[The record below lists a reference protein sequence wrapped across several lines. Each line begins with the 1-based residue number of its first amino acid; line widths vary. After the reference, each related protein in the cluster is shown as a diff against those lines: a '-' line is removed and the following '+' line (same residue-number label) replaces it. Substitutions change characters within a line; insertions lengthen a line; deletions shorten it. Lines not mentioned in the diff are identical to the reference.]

1 MPPIVGV
8 IGVIGA
14 QSATAYRGALKV
26 ILHFAFCIL
35 HFPPPPSLIK
45 SFPFSALRF
54 TFFYY
59 LCFVAK
65 YDDIFLIGSEAEF
78 EREALRLFRYQ
89 AVYCKPYAEYVRL
102 LGIEPAE
109 VMRVEDIPMLPIELF
124 KSHKLYCGDA
134 EPQMV
139 FTSSATTGMVQS
151 KHYVADLAL
160 YERAFMEAFR
170 LFYGEPKECS
180 IYALLPSYL
189 EREGSSLVYM
199 AERLIAESG
208 GGGFYLND
216 YDKLLRD
223 MAHDP
228 NPKILLGVTYALLD
242 LAENYAPKFEN
253 TVVMETGGMKG
264 RRKELPKSE
273 LHKILCSAF
282 GVERIHSE
290 YGMAELMSQAY
301 SFGEGVFRTPKWMKV
316 LVRDVNNPFA
326 RLGAGRRG
334 GLDIIDL
341 ANRYSCAFIATQ
353 DMGVCYADGS
363 FRIEGRIS
371 QSDIRG
377 CNLLVQ

>member
-1 MPPIVGV
+1 MANYDNI
-8 IGVIGA
+8 
-14 QSATAYRGALKV
+14 
-26 ILHFAFCIL
+26 
-35 HFPPPPSLIK
+35 
-45 SFPFSALRF
+45 FS
-54 TFFYY
+54 
-59 LCFVAK
+59 
-65 YDDIFLIGSEAEF
+65 IGSDAEF
-78 EREALRLFRYQ
+78 EREALSLFRYQ
-89 AVYCKPYAEYVRL
+89 AEHCAPYAEYVHL
-102 LGIEPAE
+102 LGIEPND
-109 VMRVEDIPMLPIELF
+109 VTRVEDIPMLPIEIF
-124 KSHKLYCGDA
+124 KSHKVYCGKG
-134 EPQMV
+134 EPEII

-151 KHYVADLAL
+151 RHYVEDLAL
-160 YERAFMEAFR
+160 YERAFTEAFR
-170 LFYGEPKECS
+170 LFYGNEKECS

-199 AERLIAESG
+199 AEKLIASCG
-208 GGGFYLND
+208 GGGFYLHD
-216 YDKLLRD
+216 YEKLLRD
-223 MAHDP
+223 MSRDD
-228 NPKILLGVTYALLD
+228 NPKSLLGVTYALLD
-242 LAENYAPKFEN
+242 LAENFAPHLEN

-264 RRKELPKSE
+264 KRKELPKNE

-301 SFGEGVFRTPKWMKV
+301 SLGDGIFRTPKWMRI

-341 ANRYSCAFIATQ
+341 ANRSSCAFIATQ
-353 DMGVCYADGS
+353 DMGIRYEDGS

>member
-1 MPPIVGV
+1 M
-8 IGVIGA
+8 
-14 QSATAYRGALKV
+14 
-26 ILHFAFCIL
+26 
-35 HFPPPPSLIK
+35 
-45 SFPFSALRF
+45 
-54 TFFYY
+54 
-59 LCFVAK
+59 AK
-65 YDDIFLIGSEAEF
+65 YDDIFQINSDAEF
-78 EREALRLFRYQ
+78 EREALRLFRFQ
-89 AVYCKPYAEYVRL
+89 AEHCAPYAEYIRL
-102 LGIEPAE
+102 IGVDPLAVHRI
-109 VMRVEDIPMLPIELF
+109 EDIPMLPIELF
-124 KSHKLYCGDA
+124 KSHKLYCGDD
-134 EPQMV
+134 EPQIV
-139 FTSSATTGMVQS
+139 FTSSATTGMAQS
-151 KHYVADLAL
+151 RHYVADLEL
-160 YERAFMEAFR
+160 YERAFSEAFR
-170 LFYGEPKECS
+170 HFYGDARECS

-216 YDKLLRD
+216 YEKLLHDISR
-223 MAHDP
+223 DP

-242 LAENYAPKFEN
+242 LAENYAPKLEN

-273 LHKILCSAF
+273 LHKVLCSAF

-301 SFGEGVFRTPKWMKV
+301 SFGDGVFRTPRWMKV

-326 RLGAGRRG
+326 RLAAGRRG

-341 ANRYSCAFIATQ
+341 ANRYSCAFLATQ
-353 DMGVCYADGS
+353 DMGIRYDDGS
-363 FRIEGRIS
+363 FRIEGRIA

>member
-1 MPPIVGV
+1 MTNYDNI
-8 IGVIGA
+8 
-14 QSATAYRGALKV
+14 
-26 ILHFAFCIL
+26 
-35 HFPPPPSLIK
+35 
-45 SFPFSALRF
+45 FSIAS
-54 TFFYY
+54 
-59 LCFVAK
+59 
-65 YDDIFLIGSEAEF
+65 DAEF
-78 EREALRLFRYQ
+78 EREALQLFRHQ
-89 AVYCKPYAEYVRL
+89 AEQCAPYAEYVRL
-102 LGIEPAE
+102 LGIDPSD
-109 VMRVEDIPMLPIELF
+109 VTRVEQIPMLPIEIF
-124 KSHKLYCGDA
+124 KSHKVYCGEG
-134 EPQMV
+134 EPEMV

-151 KHYVADLAL
+151 RHYVEDLKL
-160 YERAFMEAFR
+160 YERAFTEAFR
-170 LFYGEPKECS
+170 QFYGNEKECS

-199 AERLIAESG
+199 AEKLIASCG
-208 GGGFYLND
+208 GGGFYLHD

-223 MAHDP
+223 MSHDH

-242 LAENYAPKFEN
+242 LAENFAPHLEN

-264 RRKELPKSE
+264 KRKELPKSE

-301 SFGEGVFRTPKWMKV
+301 SFGDGVFRTPKWMKV

-326 RLGAGRRG
+326 RLSAGRRG

-341 ANRYSCAFIATQ
+341 ANRSSCAFIATQ
-353 DMGVCYADGS
+353 DMGIRYEDGS

>member
-1 MPPIVGV
+1 MARYDEI
-8 IGVIGA
+8 
-14 QSATAYRGALKV
+14 
-26 ILHFAFCIL
+26 
-35 HFPPPPSLIK
+35 
-45 SFPFSALRF
+45 FSINS
-54 TFFYY
+54 
-59 LCFVAK
+59 
-65 YDDIFLIGSEAEF
+65 DAEF

-89 AVYCKPYAEYVRL
+89 AEHCAPYADYLRL
-102 LGIEPAE
+102 IG
-109 VMRVEDIPMLPIELF
+109 VDVSMVDRVESIPMLPIELF
-124 KSHKLYCGDA
+124 KSHKIYCGEDD
-134 EPQMV
+134 PQMV

-151 KHYVADLAL
+151 RHYVEDLEL
-160 YERAFMEAFR
+160 YERSFTEAFR
-170 LFYGEPKECS
+170 HFYGDPKECS

-199 AERLIAESG
+199 AERLIAQSG

-216 YDKLLRD
+216 YEKLLADMSRD
-223 MAHDP
+223 Y

-242 LAENYAPKFEN
+242 LAENYAPHLDH

-273 LHKILCSAF
+273 LHKMLCSAF
-282 GVERIHSE
+282 GVEKIHSE

-301 SFGEGVFRTPKWMKV
+301 SFGDGIFRTPRWMKV

-326 RLGAGRRG
+326 RLSDGRRG

-341 ANRYSCAFIATQ
+341 ANRSSCAFIATQ
-353 DMGVCYADGS
+353 DVGIRYEDGS

-377 CNLLVQ
+377 CNLLVQS

>member
-1 MPPIVGV
+1 M
-8 IGVIGA
+8 
-14 QSATAYRGALKV
+14 
-26 ILHFAFCIL
+26 
-35 HFPPPPSLIK
+35 
-45 SFPFSALRF
+45 
-54 TFFYY
+54 
-59 LCFVAK
+59 AK
-65 YDDIFLIGSEAEF
+65 YDEIFTITSEAEF
-78 EREALRLFRYQ
+78 EAVALSLFRHQ
-89 AVYCKPYAEYVRL
+89 AEHCAPYSEYIRL
-102 LGIEPAE
+102 LGVEPSA
-109 VMRVEDIPMLPIELF
+109 VQRIEDIPMLPIELF
-124 KSHKLYCGDA
+124 KSHKVYCGVG
-134 EPQMV
+134 EPQMI

-151 KHYVADLAL
+151 RHYVADLAL
-160 YERAFMEAFR
+160 YERAFSEAFR
-170 LFYGEPKECS
+170 YFYGEPKECS

-199 AERLIAESG
+199 AERLIAECG
-208 GGGFYLND
+208 GGGFYLKD
-216 YDKLLRD
+216 YEKLLRD
-223 MAHDP
+223 MSRDD

-242 LAENYAPKFEN
+242 LAENYAPRLDN

-290 YGMAELMSQAY
+290 YGMAELLSQAY
-301 SFGEGVFRTPKWMKV
+301 SFGEGLFRTPKWMKV
-316 LVRDVNNPFA
+316 LVRDINNPFA

-353 DMGVCYADGS
+353 DMGVCYDNGS

>member
-1 MPPIVGV
+1 M
-8 IGVIGA
+8 A
-14 QSATAYRGALKV
+14 
-26 ILHFAFCIL
+26 H
-35 HFPPPPSLIK
+35 
-45 SFPFSALRF
+45 
-54 TFFYY
+54 
-59 LCFVAK
+59 
-65 YDDIFLIGSEAEF
+65 YDEIFLLRSDLAF
-78 EREALRLFRYQ
+78 EREALSLFRYQ
-89 AVYCKPYAEYVRL
+89 AEHCPPYAEYVRL
-102 LGIEPAE
+102 IGVDPAS
-109 VMRVEDIPMLPIELF
+109 VTRVEDIPMLPIEIF
-124 KSHKLYCGDA
+124 KSHKVYCGEN
-134 EPQMV
+134 EPQII

-151 KHYVADLAL
+151 RHYVEDLSL
-160 YERAFMEAFR
+160 YERAFTEAFR
-170 LFYGEPKECS
+170 QFYGDERECS

-199 AERLIAESG
+199 VDKLLAQCG

-216 YDKLLRD
+216 YEKLLRD
-223 MAHDP
+223 MSRDD

-242 LAENYAPKFEN
+242 LAENYAPHLEN

-282 GVERIHSE
+282 GVEKIHSE

-301 SFGEGVFRTPKWMKV
+301 SFGEGLFRTPKWMRV

-326 RLGAGRRG
+326 RLAAGCRG

-341 ANRYSCAFIATQ
+341 ANRSSCAFIATQ
-353 DMGVCYADGS
+353 DMGIRYEDGS

-371 QSDIRG
+371 QSDVRG

>member
-1 MPPIVGV
+1 MVEFRNF
-8 IGVIGA
+8 
-14 QSATAYRGALKV
+14 AT
-26 ILHFAFCIL
+26 FC
-35 HFPPPPSLIK
+35 
-45 SFPFSALRF
+45 
-54 TFFYY
+54 Y
-59 LCFVAK
+59 LCSMAK
-65 YDDIFLIGSEAEF
+65 YDEIFLISSDAEF
-78 EREALRLFRYQ
+78 EVAALSLFRHQ
-89 AVYCKPYAEYVRL
+89 AEHCAPYAEYVRL
-102 LGIEPAE
+102 LGVNPAE
-109 VMRVEDIPMLPIELF
+109 VQRVEDIPMLPIEIF
-124 KSHKLYCGDA
+124 KSHKVYCGER
-134 EPQMV
+134 EPQMI

-151 KHYVADLAL
+151 RHYVADIAL

-170 LFYGEPKECS
+170 CFYGEPKECS

-199 AERLIAESG
+199 AERLIAECG

-216 YDKLLRD
+216 YEKLLRD
-223 MAHDP
+223 MARDP

-242 LAENYAPKFEN
+242 LAENFAPKLEN

-301 SFGEGVFRTPKWMKV
+301 SFGEGLFRAPKWVKV

-341 ANRYSCAFIATQ
+341 ANRYSCAFLATQ
-353 DMGVCYADGS
+353 DMGMRYDDGS

>member
-1 MPPIVGV
+1 M
-8 IGVIGA
+8 A
-14 QSATAYRGALKV
+14 
-26 ILHFAFCIL
+26 H
-35 HFPPPPSLIK
+35 
-45 SFPFSALRF
+45 
-54 TFFYY
+54 
-59 LCFVAK
+59 
-65 YDDIFLIGSEAEF
+65 YDDIFLLRSDLAF
-78 EREALRLFRYQ
+78 EREALALFRYQ
-89 AVYCKPYAEYVRL
+89 AEHCPPYAEYVRL
-102 LGIEPAE
+102 IGVDPAS
-109 VMRVEDIPMLPIELF
+109 VTRVEDIPMLPIEIF
-124 KSHKLYCGDA
+124 KSHKVYCGEN
-134 EPQMV
+134 EPQII

-151 KHYVADLAL
+151 RHYVEDLSL
-160 YERAFMEAFR
+160 YERTFTEAFR
-170 LFYGEPKECS
+170 QFYGDERECS

-199 AERLIAESG
+199 VDRLLAQCG

-216 YDKLLRD
+216 YEKLLRD
-223 MAHDP
+223 MSRDD

-242 LAENYAPKFEN
+242 LAENYAPQLEN

-282 GVERIHSE
+282 GVEKIHSE

-301 SFGEGVFRTPKWMKV
+301 SFGKGLFRTPKWMRV

-326 RLGAGRRG
+326 RLAAGRRG

-341 ANRYSCAFIATQ
+341 ANRSSCAFIATQ
-353 DMGVCYADGS
+353 DMGIRYEDGS

-371 QSDIRG
+371 QSDVRG

>member
-1 MPPIVGV
+1 M
-8 IGVIGA
+8 
-14 QSATAYRGALKV
+14 
-26 ILHFAFCIL
+26 
-35 HFPPPPSLIK
+35 
-45 SFPFSALRF
+45 
-54 TFFYY
+54 
-59 LCFVAK
+59 AK
-65 YDDIFLIGSEAEF
+65 YDDIFRIATDAEF

-89 AVYCKPYAEYVRL
+89 AEHCAPYAEYVRL

-109 VMRVEDIPMLPIELF
+109 VVRVEDIPMLPIEIF
-124 KSHKLYCGDA
+124 KSHKVYCGEA

-139 FTSSATTGMVQS
+139 FTSSATTGMTQS
-151 KHYVADLAL
+151 RHYVEDLSL
-160 YERAFMEAFR
+160 YEGAFTEAFR
-170 LFYGEPKECS
+170 HFYGDERECS

-199 AERLIAESG
+199 ADKLIAQSA
-208 GGGFYLND
+208 GGGFYLHD
-216 YDKLLRD
+216 YEKLLRD
-223 MAHDP
+223 MSRDD

-242 LAENYAPKFEN
+242 LAENYAPKLEN

-264 RRKELPKSE
+264 KRKELPKGE

-290 YGMAELMSQAY
+290 YGMAELLSQAY
-301 SFGEGVFRTPKWMKV
+301 SFGEGLFRTPRWMKV

-326 RLGAGRRG
+326 RLNAGKRG

-341 ANRYSCAFIATQ
+341 ATRSSCAFIATE
-353 DMGVCYADGS
+353 DMGVCYEDGS

>member
-1 MPPIVGV
+1 MANYDNI
-8 IGVIGA
+8 
-14 QSATAYRGALKV
+14 
-26 ILHFAFCIL
+26 
-35 HFPPPPSLIK
+35 
-45 SFPFSALRF
+45 FS
-54 TFFYY
+54 
-59 LCFVAK
+59 
-65 YDDIFLIGSEAEF
+65 IGSDAEF
-78 EREALRLFRYQ
+78 EREALSLFRYQ
-89 AVYCKPYAEYVRL
+89 AEHCAPYAEYVHL
-102 LGIEPAE
+102 LGIEPND
-109 VMRVEDIPMLPIELF
+109 VTRVEDIPMLPIEIF
-124 KSHKLYCGDA
+124 KSHKVYCGKG
-134 EPQMV
+134 EPEII

-151 KHYVADLAL
+151 RHYVEDLAL
-160 YERAFMEAFR
+160 YERAFTEAFR
-170 LFYGEPKECS
+170 LFYGNEKECS

-199 AERLIAESG
+199 AEKLIASCG
-208 GGGFYLND
+208 GGGFYLHD
-216 YDKLLRD
+216 YEKLLRD
-223 MAHDP
+223 MSRDD
-228 NPKILLGVTYALLD
+228 NPKILLGVTYALLN
-242 LAENYAPKFEN
+242 LAENFAPHLEN

-264 RRKELPKSE
+264 KRKELPKNE

-301 SFGEGVFRTPKWMKV
+301 SLGDGIFRTPKWMRI

-341 ANRYSCAFIATQ
+341 ANRSSCAFIATQ
-353 DMGVCYADGS
+353 DMGIRYEDGS

>member
-1 MPPIVGV
+1 M
-8 IGVIGA
+8 A
-14 QSATAYRGALKV
+14 N
-26 ILHFAFCIL
+26 
-35 HFPPPPSLIK
+35 
-45 SFPFSALRF
+45 
-54 TFFYY
+54 
-59 LCFVAK
+59 
-65 YDDIFLIGSEAEF
+65 YDDIFLINSDAEF
-78 EREALRLFRYQ
+78 EREALWLFRHQ
-89 AVYCKPYAEYVRL
+89 AVHCAPYAEYIRL
-102 LGIEPAE
+102 LGVNPDE
-109 VMRVEDIPMLPIELF
+109 VHRVDDIPMMPIELF
-124 KSHKLYCGDA
+124 KSHKIYCADT
-134 EPQMV
+134 EPQVV

-151 KHYVADLAL
+151 RHYVADLAL
-160 YERAFMEAFR
+160 YERAFSEAFR
-170 LFYGEPKECS
+170 LFYGDVRECS

-216 YDKLLRD
+216 YEKLLHDMSRD
-223 MAHDP
+223 D

-242 LAENYAPKFEN
+242 LAENYAPKLEN

-301 SFGEGVFRTPKWMKV
+301 SFGDGLFRTPRWMRV

-326 RLGAGRRG
+326 RMAAGRRG
-334 GLDIIDL
+334 GLDIVDL
-341 ANRYSCAFIATQ
+341 ANRHSCAFLATQ
-353 DMGVCYADGS
+353 DMGIRYDDGS
-363 FRIEGRIS
+363 FRIEGRIA